1 MSRNDQIFS
10 SLKNCKHDVYD
21 ISTMKDIMYAITRLN
36 KRIILR
42 DFMEEEYANLVN
54 MCQEQST
61 KVFWSWLGSK
71 LEYLAQDD
79 SVSKSYYFN
88 SIIII
93 L

>member
-1 MSRNDQIFS
+1 
-10 SLKNCKHDVYD
+10 
-21 ISTMKDIMYAITRLN
+21 
-36 KRIILR
+36 
-42 DFMEEEYANLVN
+42 MEEEYANLVN